1 MQNDKTKDNTGTDS
15 SRRRFIAGLTAVGGL
30 AATGAAVSGSNSP
43 AMPADGASAGTSDP
57 MESVGYQHSAHVQ
70 AYYRSLKD

>member
-1 MQNDKTKDNTGTDS
+1 MHSKNDDKTDS

-30 AATGAAVSGSNSP
+30 AATGTAVSGSNDP
-43 AMPADGASAGTSDP
+43 ATPASVPETGQPA
-57 MESVGYQHSAHVQ
+57 ESIGYHDSEHVQ